1 MEPYWTDGERTIYHG
16 DCMQVLPLLA
26 DASVDMI
33 FCDPPYGLEFNQTDL
48 ASRWEAALGRGDSGD
63 PRPIANDSLE
73 WFARSLP
80 RIFRHFPRLLKRG
93 GCCCCC
99 CGGGGGPRPIFA
111 EMTMMLDGTP
121 GLSFKQAVVWDKRGL
136 GMGWHYRPSYEF
148 VLVAQKKGGPC
159 RWFGGKKQS
168 NVVRI
173 PRIIPRADQHPTEKP
188 IELPEM
194 FIRLHSEPGDLVLDC
209 FMGRGST
216 GVAAKRLGRRF
227 IGIEVE
233 ERYCADGAGRMG
245 AQHLQ
250 VAGGGHLFAGML
262 AGDASEL
269 AGQLALFGEGDNGKA
284 ARRESRRDETAE
296 VLLNS

>member
-1 MEPYWTDGERTIYHG
+1 MMEPYWTDGERTIYHG

-33 FCDPPYGLEFNQTDL
+33 FCDPPYGLEFN
-48 ASRWEAALGRGDSGD
+48 SFGRSGD

-99 CGGGGGPRPIFA
+99 CCGGGPRPIFA

-262 AGDASEL
+262 AGGALGTADEAERPENGDRALGDSDRGTGSGLPVTEAS
-269 AGQLALFGEGDNGKA
+269 
-284 ARRESRRDETAE
+284 
-296 VLLNS
+296 